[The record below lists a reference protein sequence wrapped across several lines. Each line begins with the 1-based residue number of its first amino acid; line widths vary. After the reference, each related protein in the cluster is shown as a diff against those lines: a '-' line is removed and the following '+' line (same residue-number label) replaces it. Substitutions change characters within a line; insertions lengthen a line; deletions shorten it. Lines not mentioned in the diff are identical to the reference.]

1 MSDSTFQSY
10 VPQDQIIAAKNK
22 SKSTQQE
29 LLLHSTSHPNLDY
42 TAKEETSRGSKPL
55 VDHYVGVYDPKTG
68 TMQVIEAKKMVVRGA
83 VRAKQQAEK
92 EAAAKKALAT
102 NFERRTE
109 LGQTFGTRKAKKALA
124 DVTLNAIGPV
134 RRNTDEPAKPMDA
147 ASKAMLTSV
156 GSITSTMAS
165 KEQLQAVV
173 DEAKPVPK
181 AKLDATDILDVYDP
195 NVIIGRDILNQVPI
209 REWQEKAQH
218 KESIQAPSR
227 FVVSRVTPIA
237 INADATLR
245 LRVLRYLSFVL
256 VFYMSTKPGRERGTR
271 SLPPRDKLREAL
283 DPAPEAVV
291 ESIRRK
297 FSDAGTMRKFH
308 MDLLMTHCCV
318 YSCIVDN
325 FESDTQALRDDLR
338 LDQKGINSYFHEIGG
353 RVKPVKTEHGTAQI
367 GRLALPLDF
376 PKQRH
381 LAPKKR

>member
-1 MSDSTFQSY
+1 MAKRKREGEGSAKASKKVAIDAHA
-10 VPQDQIIAAKNK
+10 PQAKVIAAKNK

-55 VDHYVGVYDPKTG
+55 VNHYVGVYDPKTG
-68 TMQVIEAKKMVVRGA
+68 TMQVIEAKKMVVRG
-83 VRAKQQAEK
+83 
-92 EAAAKKALAT
+92 AT

-134 RRNTDEPAKPMDA
+134 RRDADEPVKPMDA

-181 AKLDATDILDVYDP
+181 ANLDATDILDVYDP

-227 FVVSRVTPIA
+227 FVVSRVAPIA

-245 LRVLRYLSFVL
+245 LRVLRYLCFVL
-256 VFYMSTKPGRERGTR
+256 IFYMSTKPGRERGTR
-271 SLPPRDKLREAL
+271 SIPPRDKLREAL

-318 YSCIVDN
+318 FSCIVDN

-338 LDQKGINSYFHEIGG
+338 LDQKTINGYFHEIGG

>member
-1 MSDSTFQSY
+1 M
-10 VPQDQIIAAKNK
+10 
-22 SKSTQQE
+22 
-29 LLLHSTSHPNLDY
+29 
-42 TAKEETSRGSKPL
+42 
-55 VDHYVGVYDPKTG
+55 
-68 TMQVIEAKKMVVRGA
+68 
-83 VRAKQQAEK
+83 
-92 EAAAKKALAT
+92 
-102 NFERRTE
+102 
-109 LGQTFGTRKAKKALA
+109 FGTKKAKKALA
-124 DVTLNAIGPV
+124 DVTLNAITPG
-134 RRNTDEPAKPMDA
+134 RKDADEPSKPMDA
-147 ASKAMLTSV
+147 ASKAMLNSV

-165 KEQLQAVV
+165 REELQAVV

-181 AKLDATDILDVYDP
+181 ANLSATDIIDVYDP
-195 NVIIGRDILNQVPI
+195 NIIIGRDILNQVPI

-237 INADATLR
+237 NNTDATLR
-245 LRVLRYLSFVL
+245 LRVLRYLCFVL
-256 VFYMSTKPGRERGTR
+256 IFYMSTKPGRERGTR
-271 SLPPRDKLREAL
+271 SIPPRDKLREAL

-297 FSDAGTMRKFH
+297 FSDQGVMRKFH

-318 YSCIVDN
+318 FSCIVDN

-338 LDQKGINSYFHEIGG
+338 LDQKSINTYFHELGG
-353 RVKPVKTEHGTAQI
+353 RVKPVKTEQGAAHI